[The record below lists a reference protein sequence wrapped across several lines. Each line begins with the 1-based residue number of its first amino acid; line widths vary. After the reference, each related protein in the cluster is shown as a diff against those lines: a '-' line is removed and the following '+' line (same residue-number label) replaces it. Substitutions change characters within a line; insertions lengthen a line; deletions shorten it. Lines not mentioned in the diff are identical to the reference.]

1 MIERYEKT
9 EISQLW
15 NEDHKFK
22 KYLDVEIAL
31 IKALEKRGL
40 VEKDLSKMF
49 SKAKIDPQ
57 RIKEIEKETRH
68 DVIAFCT
75 SITEQFESEKSRF
88 FHFGVTSSDIIDT
101 ATNLQIKE
109 SLEVIIPKFEQ
120 LVKTLE
126 SRAHEYKD
134 QLCIGRSHG
143 IYAEPMSFGVKL
155 LGHAAEFSRRLKDL
169 KDFYYHE
176 MTGQMS
182 GAVGNY
188 TILTPEIEEDIL
200 NELGLKV
207 ESVSTQVIPRDRHA
221 KLISI
226 FSLYACALERLCIE
240 IRHLQHSD
248 IAEVF
253 EGFAKGQKGSSTMP
267 HKKNPISSENLTGM
281 ARVMRSHMSMAME
294 NCLLWHERDI
304 SHSSSER
311 MYLPDALGIMYYSIE
326 RMNSTVR
333 DLVVNTEHM
342 ESKVTKNFKHLS
354 SFLLHELIKCSTRSR
369 EELYTIVQ
377 NATFEAT
384 SFEGLFDHILN
395 SVEQETEIEHMS
407 KLRSLDQKAI
417 FAAHNDLVF
426 ERTIRAINN

>member
-9 EISQLW
+9 EISNLW

-22 KYLDVEIAL
+22 KFLDVEIAL
-31 IKALEKRGL
+31 IKALEKMGIVEIGL
-40 VEKDLSKMF
+40 SEMF
-49 SKAKIDPQ
+49 SQAKIDPK

-75 SITEQFESEKSRF
+75 SITEQFENEKSRF
-88 FHFGVTSSDIIDT
+88 FHYGVTSSDIIDT

-155 LGHAAEFSRRLKDL
+155 LGHAAEFGRRLSEL
-169 KDFYYHE
+169 KDFYHNE
-176 MTGQMS
+176 ITGQIS

-188 TILTPEIEEDIL
+188 TIISPEIEAEVL
-200 NELGLKV
+200 KELGLKV
-207 ESVSTQVIPRDRHA
+207 EPVSTQVIPRDRHA
-221 KLISI
+221 KLITI
-226 FSLYACALERLCIE
+226 FSLYSCALERLCVE

-248 IAEVF
+248 VGEAF
-253 EGFAKGQKGSSTMP
+253 EGFSKGQKGSSTMP

-281 ARVMRSHMSMAME
+281 ARFLRSHLSMALE

-304 SHSSSER
+304 SHSSNER
-311 MYLPDALGIMYYSIE
+311 MYLPDALGIMLYSLE
-326 RMNSTVR
+326 RMTSTIR
-333 DLVVNTEHM
+333 DLVINSEHM
-342 ESKVTKNFKHLS
+342 EKKVTDNYKHLS
-354 SFLLHELIKCSTRSR
+354 SFLLHELIKCSSRSR
-369 EELYTIVQ
+369 EELYKIVQ
-377 NATFEAT
+377 AATFKANSYDEL
-384 SFEGLFDHILN
+384 FEMIAQSLDDDKEITHIKGLK
-395 SVEQETEIEHMS
+395 T
-407 KLRSLDQKAI
+407 LDQKSI
-417 FAAHNDLVF
+417 FAAHTTSVF
-426 ERTIRAINN
+426 KRAVKDS